1 LFNTDGTAE
10 KQNQIQKDGETQQL
24 LPAIFFNLTKKDQK
38 KIQKMNKKISGRRG
52 NPSGARQRR
61 AGALSIKRLELT
73 RK

>member
-1 LFNTDGTAE
+1 M
-10 KQNQIQKDGETQQL
+10 K
-24 LPAIFFNLTKKDQK
+24 
-38 KIQKMNKKISGRRG
+38 KKISGRRG